1 MAVTFT
7 ATLKADGGMFFEVPP
22 EIMSALGGGKRPAVR
37 VIING
42 VLLRTTIAVYG
53 GRSYIG
59 VRREIRDAASVMLGD
74 EVELSVEVDAT
85 PSPEERWQTLTGEIP
100 ESQVSNPKQGV
111 LQERG
116 PYLNGALTL
125 GVQPGRVDWV
135 LAAKRRETREQRVAE
150 APDLLKRGRRTPQQ
164 RNL

>member
-74 EVELSVEVDAT
+74 EVELSIEVDAT
-85 PSPEERWQTLTGEIP
+85 PRIVDVPEDLAVVLAADP
-100 ESQVSNPKQGV
+100 EANRIFESLSFTNRK
-111 LQERG
+111 E
-116 PYLNGALTL
+116 Y
-125 GVQPGRVDWV
+125 VDWV

>member
-22 EIMSALGGGKRPAVR
+22 EIMAALDGGKRPAVQ
-37 VIING
+37 VVING
-42 VLLRTTIAVYG
+42 VRLRTTIAVYG

-59 VRREIRDAASVMLGD
+59 VRREIRDAAKVNLGD
-74 EVELSVEVDAT
+74 QVELSVEVDAQPRT
-85 PSPEERWQTLTGEIP
+85 VELPEDLAVALAADP
-100 ESQVSNPKQGV
+100 EANRIFEGLSFTNRK
-111 LQERG
+111 E
-116 PYLNGALTL
+116 YA
-125 GVQPGRVDWV
+125 DWI

-150 APDLLKRGRRTPQQ
+150 APGLLKRGRRTPLQ